1 MQYKTIKRALLSI
14 SLLFGGIL
22 FAQKNISGTVT
33 DDQGVPL
40 PGATVIVVESNSGT
54 TTDFDGNYSINAE
67 EGQTLAFSFVG
78 YATQEVR
85 VGTSSNYD
93 VTLDSSNA
101 LDEVVVTS
109 LGISRQKKRTYL
121 CGAKCRC

>member
-1 MQYKTIKRALLSI
+1 MQCKTIKRALLSI

-54 TTDFDGNYSINAE
+54 STDFDGN
-67 EGQTLAFSFVG
+67 
-78 YATQEVR
+78 
-85 VGTSSNYD
+85 
-93 VTLDSSNA
+93 
-101 LDEVVVTS
+101 
-109 LGISRQKKRTYL
+109 
-121 CGAKCRC
+121 